1 MEIRGLSVGYGGPPV
16 LELDE
21 LTIEAGEFVSVLG
34 PSGCGKSTLLSV
46 LAGFVAPTTGTVA
59 IDGQDVT
66 HVAPNRRETGLV
78 FQSYALFP
86 HMTVRRNLEYGL
98 RTRRV
103 PRAERDERVAD
114 ALRLV
119 HLSDYADRYPQQL
132 SGGQQQRVAIARA
145 LVTRPRVLLL
155 DEPLSNLDA
164 KLRRQM
170 RHELRELQ
178 REVGTTTVFVT
189 HDQAEAL
196 ALSDRVAL
204 LAHGGLEQLGT
215 PEELYRAPRTRFTA
229 DFVARRTC
237 CRCARRTGG
246 ARCWA
251 APSRAPSG
259 PRPSRCVPS
268 TSCSSTPPAPR
279 PPTVPAPGTVP
290 RAHGPVRGLHGR
302 ALRVPP
308 ARRRRHRAARVP
320 ARHAA
325 LRRGRAGRDH
335 VVRRRPPAPRDG
347 DVTTPPVPADPA
359 AEAPASAPCG
369 RRDAGASCAV
379 TSRRSRPP
387 RSSCW
392 RSSCRSPVS
401 SC

>member
-1 MEIRGLSVGYGGPPV
+1 MTATQGRVEIRGLSVGYGGPPV

-21 LTIEAGEFVSVLG
+21 LTIEAGEFLSVLG

-46 LAGFVAPTTGTVA
+46 LAGFVAPTTGTVV
-59 IDGQDVT
+59 IDGEDVT

-103 PRAERDERVAD
+103 PRDERAERVRD

-119 HLSDYADRYPQQL
+119 DLVDFADRYPQQL

-204 LAHGGLEQLGT
+204 LAHGDLEQLGT
-215 PEELYRAPRTRFTA
+215 PEELYRTPRTRFAA
-229 DFVARRTC
+229 DFVGAANLLAVHDADGGPTVLGRPVRL
-237 CRCARRTGG
+237 TGAAG
-246 ARCWA
+246 ATVALRPEHVRVGEAGGDA
-251 APSRAPSG
+251 APA
-259 PRPSRCVPS
+259 
-268 TSCSSTPPAPR
+268 
-279 PPTVPAPGTVP
+279 TVLSVGFAGERYEYRLRTADGTELL
-290 RAHGPVRGLHGR
+290 AS
-302 ALRVPP
+302 
-308 ARRRRHRAARVP
+308 
-320 ARHAA
+320 
-325 LRRGRAGRDH
+325 
-335 VVRRRPPAPRDG
+335 
-347 DVTTPPVPADPA
+347 PADG
-359 AEAPASAPCG
+359 G
-369 RRDAGASCAV
+369 RRFAEDETVGLTWSDDALLPLGAA
-379 TSRRSRPP
+379 
-387 RSSCW
+387 
-392 RSSCRSPVS
+392 
-401 SC
+401 

>member
-1 MEIRGLSVGYGGPPV
+1 MTATQGRVEIRGLSVGYGGPPV

-21 LTIEAGEFVSVLG
+21 LTIEAGEFLSVLG

-46 LAGFVAPTTGTVA
+46 LAGFVEPTTGTVL
-59 IDGQDVT
+59 IDGEDVT

-103 PRAERDERVAD
+103 PRDERAERVRD
-114 ALRLV
+114 ALKLV
-119 HLSDYADRYPQQL
+119 DLVDFADRYPQQL

-204 LAHGGLEQLGT
+204 LAHGDLEQLGT
-215 PEELYRAPRTRFTA
+215 PEELYRTPRTRFAA
-229 DFVARRTC
+229 DFVGAANLLPVHDGDGGRTVLG
-237 CRCARRTGG
+237 RPVRLAGAAGATVALRPEHVRVVEAGG
-246 ARCWA
+246 DA
-251 APSRAPSG
+251 APA
-259 PRPSRCVPS
+259 
-268 TSCSSTPPAPR
+268 
-279 PPTVPAPGTVP
+279 TVLSVGFAGERYEYRLRTADGTELL
-290 RAHGPVRGLHGR
+290 AS
-302 ALRVPP
+302 
-308 ARRRRHRAARVP
+308 
-320 ARHAA
+320 
-325 LRRGRAGRDH
+325 
-335 VVRRRPPAPRDG
+335 
-347 DVTTPPVPADPA
+347 PADG
-359 AEAPASAPCG
+359 G
-369 RRDAGASCAV
+369 RRFAEDESVGLTWSDDALLPLGAA
-379 TSRRSRPP
+379 
-387 RSSCW
+387 
-392 RSSCRSPVS
+392 
-401 SC
+401 